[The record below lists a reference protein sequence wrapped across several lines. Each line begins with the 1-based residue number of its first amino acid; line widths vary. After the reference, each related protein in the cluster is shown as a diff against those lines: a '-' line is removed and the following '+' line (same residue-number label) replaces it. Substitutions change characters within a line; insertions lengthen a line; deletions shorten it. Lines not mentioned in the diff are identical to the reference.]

1 MLGLHTG
8 PFAPALLAWTR
19 AMPEIATTN
28 SKEAPLRLS
37 QDKQSDSE
45 ANPVHRDSTASD
57 DGPGAAAPEGAS
69 ELSSIFNLSNSILG
83 SGTLAMPYACHQC
96 GVVMFVVLLGIVGAI
111 ANFSLNLV
119 RAIVGLPNA
128 HALR

>member
-1 MLGLHTG
+1 MS
-8 PFAPALLAWTR
+8 
-19 AMPEIATTN
+19 EIATTN

-57 DGPGAAAPEGAS
+57 DGPAAAPEGAS

>member
-1 MLGLHTG
+1 MS
-8 PFAPALLAWTR
+8 
-19 AMPEIATTN
+19 EIATTN

-57 DGPGAAAPEGAS
+57 DDQAGAAAEGGAS